1 MSIFDFLKPKKT
13 TAATAKNRLQIII
26 AQERSSHGAPD
37 YLPLMRREILE
48 VIRKHLKIDGDAVDI
63 KLERHD
69 EVSSLEINVELPP
82 SVKLGTTPPAATPS
96 AAPAGTPAATP
107 T

>member
-1 MSIFDFLKPKKT
+1 MFGFSFLPRKST
-13 TAATAKNRLQIII
+13 TAKTAKERLQILL
-26 AQERSSHGAPD
+26 AHERADCSASD
-37 YLPLMRREILE
+37 LLPILQRDILE

-69 EVSSLEINVELPP
+69 EISSLEINVELPP
-82 SVKLGTTPPAATPS
+82 SVKLGKTAPGAA
-96 AAPAGTPAATP
+96 PAATP

>member
-1 MSIFDFLKPKKT
+1 MFGFSFRPRKSN
-13 TAATAKNRLQIII
+13 TAQTAKERLQILL
-26 AQERSSHGAPD
+26 AHERIDCSNSD
-37 YLPLMRREILE
+37 LLPILQRDILE

-96 AAPAGTPAATP
+96 AAPAGTLAATP

>member
-1 MSIFDFLKPKKT
+1 MFGSLFRQRKPGS
-13 TAATAKNRLQIII
+13 AQTAKERLQILL
-26 AQERSSHGAPD
+26 AHERIDCSNSD
-37 YLPLMRREILE
+37 LLPILQRDILE